1 LIWLGTE
8 EDAGTGRSFWAAP
21 MIGDSRFYKL
31 IWNADNE
38 AVNGSVPVAI
48 KRLPPPSL
56 PASL

>member
-1 LIWLGTE
+1 
-8 EDAGTGRSFWAAP
+8 
-21 MIGDSRFYKL
+21 MIGDERFYKL
-31 IWNADNE
+31 FWNADNE